1 MIAVENEPLRATLTN
16 AFNDSVSI
24 LKYLIRAYLGM
35 NNNYSKNKNNEFE
48 LSVRMPRIDSY

>member
-1 MIAVENEPLRATLTN
+1 VAGDANQYDDLWP
-16 AFNDSVSI
+16 
-24 LKYLIRAYLGM
+24 YLGM